1 MKYVFVIFTV
11 LFCSFGAFALDA
23 RQIQNQLQQLENEI
37 SQLEAKYNKKSA
49 ELQACEKSSQNFKI
63 AGIATL
69 AGTGAGVM
77 GNIALRKKYAE
88 KTNKKSGGTLTQY
101 SNQEQVNS
109 AACEQFA
116 ATKITPENKEK
127 RCKAIKDAGCTRAEC
142 N

>member
-11 LFCSFGAFALDA
+11 LFCSSQAFALDA

-49 ELQACEKSSQNFKI
+49 ELQACEKSSQNFKV

-77 GNIALRKKYAE
+77 GNIALHKKYAE
-88 KTNKKSGGTLTQY
+88 KKGG
-101 SNQEQVNS
+101 SVSSSSSDPSAVNIKPEKTDKCT
-109 AACEQFA
+109 AACANSIEA
-116 ATKITPENKEK
+116 LITKYS
-127 RCKAIKDAGCTRAEC
+127 CKC

>member
-1 MKYVFVIFTV
+1 MKKLITIFTV
-11 LFCSFGAFALDA
+11 LFCSFQAFASDT

-49 ELQACEKSSQNFKI
+49 ELEACEKSSQNFKV

-88 KTNKKSGGTLTQY
+88 KASSTKKSSL
-101 SNQEQVNS
+101 SLKEDNSSPEQKDNDS
-109 AACEQFA
+109 CLDC
-116 ATKITPENKEK
+116 PEI
-127 RCKAIKDAGCTRAEC
+127 C
-142 N
+142 

>member
-23 RQIQNQLQQLENEI
+23 RQIQNQLQKLENEI

-88 KTNKKSGGTLTQY
+88 KTGAKSGSGSGALTATQALDANMKKY
-101 SNQEQVNS
+101 CARAIGEKKAQMCEFFKKENASCSN
-109 AACEQFA
+109 C
-116 ATKITPENKEK
+116 
-127 RCKAIKDAGCTRAEC
+127 D
-142 N
+142 

>member
-1 MKYVFVIFTV
+1 MKYIFVIFTV

-88 KTNKKSGGTLTQY
+88 KNGGGTL
-101 SNQEQVNS
+101 SSSSSDPSAVNIKPEKTDKCT
-109 AACEQFA
+109 AACANSMEVLI
-116 ATKITPENKEK
+116 TKYS
-127 RCKAIKDAGCTRAEC
+127 CKC

>member
-88 KTNKKSGGTLTQY
+88 KGGIGLNKDIR
-101 SNQEQVNS
+101 V
-109 AACEQFA
+109 
-116 ATKITPENKEK
+116 ATIEESKQSVQIEV
-127 RCKAIKDAGCTRAEC
+127 KDSSDF
-142 N
+142 

>member
-88 KTNKKSGGTLTQY
+88 KNGGSGSSDVVLKS
-101 SNQEQVNS
+101 
-109 AACEQFA
+109 
-116 ATKITPENKEK
+116 TPEEVSKEIA
-127 RCKAIKDAGCTRAEC
+127 AIESDDVEYSFL